1 MDVDE
6 CCTGINQLENILEKY
21 IKPFG
26 RILLSSDPSLHVF
39 LLFRCQVHDKITEN
53 NFEGVVVVDLLI
65 KKQNEKEKLCYEQSN
80 RDLENFILMIKIY
93 DQNKRNIDLNPGRD
107 TAMMKD
113 HLETL
118 INKIYQDIDGKSEGL
133 SRRRLTSVRS
143 SGDSNSSSSS
153 SSSSSG
159 SSSG

>member
-1 MDVDE
+1 MDIDE

-26 RILLSSDPSLHVF
+26 RILLSSDSSLHVF
-39 LLFRCQVHDKITEN
+39 LLFSKITEN

-65 KKQNEKEKLCYEQSN
+65 KKQNEKEKLCYEQ
-80 RDLENFILMIKIY
+80 
-93 DQNKRNIDLNPGRD
+93 NIDLNPGRE